1 MNLDGQFIFDILL
14 VVASGTTALFISMM
28 RETMKDMKDASEE
41 VGTQLRN
48 LEVTIPKEYARREDL
63 KNAIE
68 DQNDK
73 LEIITAD
80 IKKLLQRA

>member
-41 VGTQLRN
+41 VGRQLRN